1 MVVFA
6 LYEKAHS
13 QRMMNIPKKPLTMI
27 PSLASM
33 QRCQLGG
40 RTCALG

>member
-27 PSLASM
+27 PSWQVCSVAYWVGVLVP
-33 QRCQLGG
+33 
-40 RTCALG
+40 